1 MPSSLAAEQT
11 GAAAGEME
19 VPELRALAT
28 KYHSEGVDTEM
39 GEAAAAADTAPA
51 RAPLMVVNNDNGTKT
66 VLRSTRKA
74 AKASSIIAPAVCVC
88 VCVCAIHISMRR
100 CVNDVCVCVYEVCLC
115 VCVCEHLHHVQKL
128 AQYAC
133 TPIFVHSHIHT
144 AYLR

>member
-28 KYHSEGVDTEM
+28 KYHSEGDDTEM

-88 VCVCAIHISMRR
+88 VFVYVQYISACVA
-100 CVNDVCVCVYEVCLC
+100 
-115 VCVCEHLHHVQKL
+115 
-128 AQYAC
+128 A
-133 TPIFVHSHIHT
+133 
-144 AYLR
+144 